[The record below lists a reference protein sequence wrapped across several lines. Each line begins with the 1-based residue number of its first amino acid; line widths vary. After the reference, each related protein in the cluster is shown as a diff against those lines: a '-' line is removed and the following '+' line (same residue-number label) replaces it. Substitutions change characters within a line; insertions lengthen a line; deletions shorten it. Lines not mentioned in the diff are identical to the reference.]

1 MASAEEVCV
10 EESLEEEEEELDSR
24 LVRVTYLVTKRS
36 CLLVIA
42 REPGSDARRRLFGFE
57 NAPRHIPWNNR
68 IVRLNRA
75 QIDPMWD

>member
-1 MASAEEVCV
+1 MAPEEEVCV
-10 EESLEEEEEELDSR
+10 EESLEDEEELDSR

-57 NAPRHIPWNNR
+57 SAPRHILWNNR